1 MVYYAKSSVNPA
13 SRLYNSSERKLNELK
28 ELRVFED
35 VDVLLVEFRVSAEVF
50 SLSALLFDK

>member
-1 MVYYAKSSVNPA
+1 MNPA
-13 SRLYNSSERKLNELK
+13 SRLCNSSERKLNELK